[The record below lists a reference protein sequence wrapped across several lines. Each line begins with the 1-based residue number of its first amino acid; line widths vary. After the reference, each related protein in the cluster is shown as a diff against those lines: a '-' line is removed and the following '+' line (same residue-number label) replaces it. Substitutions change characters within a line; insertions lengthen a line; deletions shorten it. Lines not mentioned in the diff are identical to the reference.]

1 MSYSS
6 LLVQDLIT
14 SVPTW
19 LLQYPCTWLPRQ
31 WGAQTAVETMT
42 ANNSLRLSLWTLLST
57 GTTTTWSLT
66 RLRSPRSLMRLKQIR
81 FQILEA
87 GEECNAI
94 PASRKYFSPQEIYL
108 NVGVEP
114 NVVMWV
120 ASDPQEV
127 DEATTKGA
135 CLLPRA

>member
-1 MSYSS
+1 MH
-6 LLVQDLIT
+6 
-14 SVPTW
+14 
-19 LLQYPCTWLPRQ
+19 
-31 WGAQTAVETMT
+31 
-42 ANNSLRLSLWTLLST
+42 
-57 GTTTTWSLT
+57 
-66 RLRSPRSLMRLKQIR
+66 LKQIR

-127 DEATTKGA
+127 DEATNEGASMQDGKLWLHTGGYQSEIPPSASCMNCESSSGQLRSVAGTASLREGTAVPTVCQFESRVKLTVLKGPPIFW
-135 CLLPRA
+135 C

>member
-42 ANNSLRLSLWTLLST
+42 ANNSLKAISVDPAVHWNYHH
-57 GTTTTWSLT
+57 
-66 RLRSPRSLMRLKQIR
+66 
-81 FQILEA
+81 LESDQA
-87 GEECNAI
+87 
-94 PASRKYFSPQEIYL
+94 PQPQVPDAS
-108 NVGVEP
+108 
-114 NVVMWV
+114 
-120 ASDPQEV
+120 
-127 DEATTKGA
+127 EANSISNPGGRGRMQ
-135 CLLPRA
+135 CHSS